1 MKTILALALFLV
13 IGFAGTRG
21 LFAGIKARLPVT
33 VFFLSGIEFFFLG
46 ILLGPSFLDLVS
58 TEALDDLR
66 PLMYLA
72 LGWAG
77 LLFGI
82 QLSWRQ
88 LRRLSTGT
96 VRILCLDGVTTI
108 GICAVIYFLLLR
120 AFFPSIEAVVLLPHA
135 GVLAIT
141 AAISS
146 PTIVAILSRM
156 LPSRGKF
163 TGVAKA
169 TTSLSAVIP
178 LFCFGLLFT
187 VANPGLFGS
196 QGLASGVL
204 WWVFANTFGI
214 VMGFVFALLILHK
227 TTRDERLLLV
237 MGTAILV
244 GGICYFLHLSALYT
258 AMIMGVMVGNFS
270 NRSVQ
275 IFEQLLS
282 IEKTLYIGFLIIIG
296 AMVSTS
302 GSVLFYMTAAYVVVR
317 LLVKVFFSTWFIKSS
332 FWEFREMGPWVGLS
346 LSAQGGIALAVALDY
361 AIGTH
366 GELAGIVE
374 SVIAFGVVANDIIGI
389 FLTRRAF
396 KASGEIVFGKSVAER

>member
-33 VFFLSGIEFFFLG
+33 VFFMSGSEFFFLG
-46 ILLGPSFLDLVS
+46 ILLGPAFLDLI
-58 TEALDDLR
+58 TARALSDLR
-66 PLMYLA
+66 PIMYLA

-82 QLSWRQ
+82 QLSWQ
-88 LRRLSTGT
+88 QIQRLSSGV
-96 VRILCLDGVTTI
+96 VRLLALDSIVTIAICLV
-108 GICAVIYFLLLR
+108 VYFLLLR
-120 AFFPSIEAVVLLPHA
+120 FFFADVPGVELLPHA
-135 GVLAIT
+135 AVLAIT

-156 LPSRGKF
+156 LPARGRF
-163 TGVAKA
+163 TGVAKVA
-169 TTSLSAVIP
+169 TSLSAVIP
-178 LFCFGLLFT
+178 LFFFGLVFT
-187 VANPGLFGS
+187 VANPGLFGTH
-196 QGLASGVL
+196 GVLAGFL

-214 VMGFVFALLILHK
+214 VMGFVFALLLLHT

-244 GGICYFLHLSALYT
+244 GGICYFLRLSALYT

-270 NRSVQ
+270 NRRMQ

-296 AMVSTS
+296 AMVSMS
-302 GSVLFYMTAAYVVVR
+302 GSVLIYLTAAYIAVR
-317 LLVKVFFSTWFIKSS
+317 LLIKLFLSTWFIKSN
-332 FWEFREMGPWVGLS
+332 FWEFRRLGPWIGLS
-346 LSAQGGIALAVALDY
+346 LSAQGGMALAVALDY

-366 GELAGIVE
+366 GELAGTVE

-396 KASGEIVFGKSVAER
+396 KASGEVATPRPGGRS